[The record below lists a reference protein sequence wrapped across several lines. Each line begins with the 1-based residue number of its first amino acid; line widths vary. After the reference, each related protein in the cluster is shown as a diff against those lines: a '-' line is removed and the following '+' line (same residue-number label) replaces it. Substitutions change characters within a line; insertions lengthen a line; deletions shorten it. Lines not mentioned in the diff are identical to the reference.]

1 MRGNTKSCGGIFG
14 PLSEARRKIS
24 SGKADFLFSANLGWQ
39 TPLDHFQGATDMR
52 KNRTPT
58 PHDLVFKAFLSHME
72 TARDFIALHLPPTLL
87 TLCDLQTLQL
97 ESGSFIEDDLHP
109 YFSDMLYS
117 LNTVCG
123 AGYIHVL
130 IEHQS
135 SPDKHMAFRLMRY
148 AIAAMQRHLEAG
160 HKSLPLVIPIL
171 FYQGRKSPYPY
182 SLNWLDNFTD
192 PLLAE
197 RVYSQPFPLVDITVI
212 PDDEIMRHRSM
223 AALTLIQKHIRQRD
237 LTRLL
242 DKLAGLLTRNHI
254 SGQQVIALVN
264 YMLQAGEAQDART
277 LLYEM
282 AQRAPQYGDELM
294 TLAEQLKQEGRVE
307 GIQQGMQQGLQ
318 TGKREA
324 ARHIAQAMLKKG
336 MSVEDIMEITGVS
349 ADELPTLQH

>member
-1 MRGNTKSCGGIFG
+1 
-14 PLSEARRKIS
+14 
-24 SGKADFLFSANLGWQ
+24 
-39 TPLDHFQGATDMR
+39 MR

-58 PHDLVFKAFLSHME
+58 PHDLVFKTFLSTME
-72 TARDFIALHLPPTLL
+72 TARDFIAIHLPPALL
-87 TLCDLQTLQL
+87 QLCDLQTLQL
-97 ESGSFIEDDLHP
+97 ESGSFIEEDLHP

-117 LNTVCG
+117 LKTACG
-123 AGYIHVL
+123 DGYIHVL

-135 SPDKHMAFRLMRY
+135 SPDRHMAFRLMRY

-160 HKSLPLVIPIL
+160 HNALPLVIPIL
-171 FYQGRKSPYPY
+171 FYQGRRSPYPN
-182 SLNWLDNFTD
+182 SMNWLDEFSD
-192 PLLAE
+192 PVVAG
-197 RVYSQPFPLVDITVI
+197 RIYSQNFPLVDITVI

-242 DKLAGLLTRNHI
+242 DKLAILLTRNHI

-294 TLAEQLKQEGRVE
+294 TLAEQLKQEGRNE
-307 GIQQGMQQGLQ
+307 GIQQGMKQGIQ
-318 TGKREA
+318 TGEREA
-324 ARHIAQAMLKKG
+324 SRKIARAMLEKG
-336 MSVEDIMEITGVS
+336 IPAADIIEMTGVS
-349 ADELPTLQH
+349 AEELPSLQH

>member
-1 MRGNTKSCGGIFG
+1 
-14 PLSEARRKIS
+14 
-24 SGKADFLFSANLGWQ
+24 
-39 TPLDHFQGATDMR
+39 MR

-58 PHDLVFKAFLSHME
+58 PHDLVFKTFLSTME
-72 TARDFIALHLPPTLL
+72 TARDFIAIHLPPALL
-87 TLCDLQTLQL
+87 QLCDLQTLQL
-97 ESGSFIEDDLHP
+97 ESGSFIEEDLHP

-117 LNTVCG
+117 LKTACG
-123 AGYIHVL
+123 DGYIHVL

-135 SPDKHMAFRLMRY
+135 SPDRHMAFRLMRY

-160 HKSLPLVIPIL
+160 HNTLPLVIPIL
-171 FYQGRKSPYPY
+171 FYQGRRSPYPN
-182 SLNWLDNFTD
+182 SMNWLDEFSD
-192 PLLAE
+192 PVVAG
-197 RVYSQPFPLVDITVI
+197 RIYSQNFPLVDITVI

-242 DKLAGLLTRNHI
+242 DKLAILLTRNHI

-294 TLAEQLKQEGRVE
+294 TLAEQLKQEGRNE
-307 GIQQGMQQGLQ
+307 GIQQGMQQGIQ
-318 TGKREA
+318 TGEREA
-324 ARHIAQAMLKKG
+324 SRKIARAMLEKG
-336 MSVEDIMEITGVS
+336 IPAADIIEMTGVS
-349 ADELPTLQH
+349 AEELPSLQH

>member
-1 MRGNTKSCGGIFG
+1 
-14 PLSEARRKIS
+14 
-24 SGKADFLFSANLGWQ
+24 
-39 TPLDHFQGATDMR
+39 MR

-58 PHDLVFKAFLSHME
+58 PHDLVFKTFLSTME
-72 TARDFIALHLPPTLL
+72 TARDFIAIHLPPALL
-87 TLCDLQTLQL
+87 QLCDLQTLQL
-97 ESGSFIEDDLHP
+97 ESGSFIEEDLHP

-117 LNTVCG
+117 LKTTCG
-123 AGYIHVL
+123 DGYIHVL

-135 SPDKHMAFRLMRY
+135 SPDRHMAFRLMRY

-160 HKSLPLVIPIL
+160 HNTLPLVIPIL
-171 FYQGRKSPYPY
+171 FYQGRRSPYPN
-182 SLNWLDNFTD
+182 SMNWLDEFSD
-192 PLLAE
+192 PVVAG
-197 RVYSQPFPLVDITVI
+197 RIYSQNFPLVDITVI

-242 DKLAGLLTRNHI
+242 DKLAILLTRNHI

-294 TLAEQLKQEGRVE
+294 TLAEQLKQEGRNE
-307 GIQQGMQQGLQ
+307 GIQQGIQQGMQQGIQ
-318 TGKREA
+318 TGEREA
-324 ARHIAQAMLKKG
+324 SRKIARAMLEKG
-336 MSVEDIMEITGVS
+336 IPAADIIEMTGVS
-349 ADELPTLQH
+349 AEELPSLQH

>member
-1 MRGNTKSCGGIFG
+1 
-14 PLSEARRKIS
+14 
-24 SGKADFLFSANLGWQ
+24 
-39 TPLDHFQGATDMR
+39 MR

-58 PHDLVFKAFLSHME
+58 PHDLVFKTFLSTME
-72 TARDFIALHLPPTLL
+72 TARDFIAIHLPPALL
-87 TLCDLQTLQL
+87 QLCDLQTLQL
-97 ESGSFIEDDLHP
+97 ESGSFIEEDLHP

-117 LNTVCG
+117 LKTACG
-123 AGYIHVL
+123 DGYIHVL

-135 SPDKHMAFRLMRY
+135 SPDRHMAFRLMRY

-160 HKSLPLVIPIL
+160 HNALPLVIPIL
-171 FYQGRKSPYPY
+171 FYQGRRSPYPN
-182 SLNWLDNFTD
+182 SMNWLDEFSD
-192 PLLAE
+192 PVVAG
-197 RVYSQPFPLVDITVI
+197 RIYSQNFPLVDITVI

-242 DKLAGLLTRNHI
+242 DKLAILLTRNHI

-294 TLAEQLKQEGRVE
+294 TLAEQLKQEGRNE
-307 GIQQGMQQGLQ
+307 GIQQGMQQGIQ
-318 TGKREA
+318 TGEREA
-324 ARHIAQAMLKKG
+324 SRKIARAMLEKG
-336 MSVEDIMEITGVS
+336 IPAADIIEMTGVS
-349 ADELPTLQH
+349 AEELPSLQH

>member
-1 MRGNTKSCGGIFG
+1 
-14 PLSEARRKIS
+14 
-24 SGKADFLFSANLGWQ
+24 
-39 TPLDHFQGATDMR
+39 MR

-58 PHDLVFKAFLSHME
+58 PHDLVFKTFLSTME
-72 TARDFIALHLPPTLL
+72 TARDFIAIHLPPAPLQ
-87 TLCDLQTLQL
+87 LCDLQTLQL
-97 ESGSFIEDDLHP
+97 ESGSFIEEDLHP

-117 LNTVCG
+117 LKTACG
-123 AGYIHVL
+123 DGYIHVL

-135 SPDKHMAFRLMRY
+135 SPDRHMAFRLMRY

-160 HKSLPLVIPIL
+160 HNALPLVIPIL
-171 FYQGRKSPYPY
+171 FYQGRRSPYPN
-182 SLNWLDNFTD
+182 SMNWLDEFSD
-192 PLLAE
+192 PVVAG
-197 RVYSQPFPLVDITVI
+197 RIYSQNFPLVDITVI

-242 DKLAGLLTRNHI
+242 DKLAILLTRKHI

-294 TLAEQLKQEGRVE
+294 TLAEQLKQEGRNE
-307 GIQQGMQQGLQ
+307 GIQQGMKQGIQ
-318 TGKREA
+318 TGEREA
-324 ARHIAQAMLKKG
+324 SRKIARAMLEKG
-336 MSVEDIMEITGVS
+336 IPAADIIEMTGVS
-349 ADELPTLQH
+349 AEELPSLQH

>member
-1 MRGNTKSCGGIFG
+1 
-14 PLSEARRKIS
+14 
-24 SGKADFLFSANLGWQ
+24 
-39 TPLDHFQGATDMR
+39 MR

-58 PHDLVFKAFLSHME
+58 PHDLVFKTFLSTME
-72 TARDFIALHLPPTLL
+72 TARDFIAIHLPPALL
-87 TLCDLQTLQL
+87 QLCDLQTLQL
-97 ESGSFIEDDLHP
+97 ESGSFIEEDLHP

-117 LNTVCG
+117 LKTACG
-123 AGYIHVL
+123 DGYIHVL

-135 SPDKHMAFRLMRY
+135 SPDRHMAFRLMRY

-160 HKSLPLVIPIL
+160 HNALPLVIPIL
-171 FYQGRKSPYPY
+171 FYQGRRSPYPN
-182 SLNWLDNFTD
+182 SMNWLDEFSD
-192 PLLAE
+192 PVVAG
-197 RVYSQPFPLVDITVI
+197 RIYSQNFPLVDITVI

-242 DKLAGLLTRNHI
+242 DKLAILLTRNHI

-294 TLAEQLKQEGRVE
+294 TLAEQLKQEGRNE
-307 GIQQGMQQGLQ
+307 GIQQGIQQGMQQGIQ
-318 TGKREA
+318 TGEREA
-324 ARHIAQAMLKKG
+324 SRKIARAMLEKG
-336 MSVEDIMEITGVS
+336 IPAADIIEMTGVS
-349 ADELPTLQH
+349 AEELPSLQH

>member
-1 MRGNTKSCGGIFG
+1 
-14 PLSEARRKIS
+14 
-24 SGKADFLFSANLGWQ
+24 
-39 TPLDHFQGATDMR
+39 MR

-58 PHDLVFKAFLSHME
+58 PHDLVFKTFLSTME
-72 TARDFIALHLPPTLL
+72 TARDFIAIHLPPALL
-87 TLCDLQTLQL
+87 QLCDLQTLQL
-97 ESGSFIEDDLHP
+97 ESGSFIEEDLHP

-117 LNTVCG
+117 LKTACG
-123 AGYIHVL
+123 DGYIHVL

-135 SPDKHMAFRLMRY
+135 SPDRHMAFRLMRY

-160 HKSLPLVIPIL
+160 HNVLPLVIPIL
-171 FYQGRKSPYPY
+171 FYQGRRSPYPN
-182 SLNWLDNFTD
+182 SMNWLDEFSD
-192 PLLAE
+192 PVVAG
-197 RVYSQPFPLVDITVI
+197 RIYSQNFPLVDITVI

-242 DKLAGLLTRNHI
+242 DKLAILLTRNHI

-294 TLAEQLKQEGRVE
+294 TLAEQLKQEGRNE
-307 GIQQGMQQGLQ
+307 GIQQGMQQGIQ
-318 TGKREA
+318 TGEREA
-324 ARHIAQAMLKKG
+324 SRKIARAMLEKG
-336 MSVEDIMEITGVS
+336 IPAADIIEMTGVS
-349 ADELPTLQH
+349 AEELPSLQH

>member
-1 MRGNTKSCGGIFG
+1 
-14 PLSEARRKIS
+14 
-24 SGKADFLFSANLGWQ
+24 
-39 TPLDHFQGATDMR
+39 MR

-58 PHDLVFKAFLSHME
+58 PHDLVFKTFLSTME
-72 TARDFIALHLPPTLL
+72 TARDFIAIHLPPALL
-87 TLCDLQTLQL
+87 QLCDLQTLQL
-97 ESGSFIEDDLHP
+97 ESGSFIEEDLHP

-117 LNTVCG
+117 LKTACG
-123 AGYIHVL
+123 DGYIHVL

-135 SPDKHMAFRLMRY
+135 SPDRHMAFRLMRY

-160 HKSLPLVIPIL
+160 HNVLPLMIPIL
-171 FYQGRKSPYPY
+171 FYQGRRSPYPN
-182 SLNWLDNFTD
+182 SMNWLDEFSD
-192 PLLAE
+192 PVVAG
-197 RVYSQPFPLVDITVI
+197 RIYSQNFPLVDITVI

-242 DKLAGLLTRNHI
+242 DKLAILLTRNHI

-294 TLAEQLKQEGRVE
+294 TLAEQLKQEGRNE
-307 GIQQGMQQGLQ
+307 GIQQGMQQGIQ
-318 TGKREA
+318 TGEREA
-324 ARHIAQAMLKKG
+324 SRKIARAMLEKG
-336 MSVEDIMEITGVS
+336 IPAADIIEMTGVS
-349 ADELPTLQH
+349 AEELPSLQH

>member
-1 MRGNTKSCGGIFG
+1 MS
-14 PLSEARRKIS
+14 
-24 SGKADFLFSANLGWQ
+24 
-39 TPLDHFQGATDMR
+39 

-58 PHDLVFKAFLSHME
+58 PHDLVFKTFLSRME
-72 TARDFIALHLPPTLL
+72 TARDFITLHLPPALLRLCNLETLR
-87 TLCDLQTLQL
+87 L

-117 LNTVCG
+117 LKTACG
-123 AGYIHVL
+123 DGYIHVL

-160 HKSLPLVIPIL
+160 NKTLPLVIPIL

-182 SLNWLDNFTD
+182 SMNWLDNFTD
-192 PLLAE
+192 PTLAKHL
-197 RVYSQPFPLVDITVI
+197 YSQDFPLVDITVI
-212 PDDEIMRHRSM
+212 PDEEIMRHRSM

-237 LTRLL
+237 LTRFLN
-242 DKLAGLLTRNHI
+242 KLAGLLTRNHI

-282 AQRAPQYGDELM
+282 AQHAPQYGDELM
-294 TLAEQLKQEGRVE
+294 TLAEQLKQEGRLE
-307 GIQQGMQQGLQ
+307 GIQQGIQ
-318 TGKREA
+318 TGEHENSRKI
-324 ARHIAQAMLKKG
+324 ARAMLEKG
-336 MSVEDIMEITGVS
+336 FPTADIIELTGVS
-349 ADELPTLQH
+349 AEELPSLQH

>member
-1 MRGNTKSCGGIFG
+1 
-14 PLSEARRKIS
+14 
-24 SGKADFLFSANLGWQ
+24 
-39 TPLDHFQGATDMR
+39 MR

-58 PHDLVFKAFLSHME
+58 PHDLVFKTFLSTME
-72 TARDFIALHLPPTLL
+72 TARDFIAIHLPSALL
-87 TLCDLQTLQL
+87 QLCDLQTLQL
-97 ESGSFIEDDLHP
+97 ESGSFIEEDLHP

-117 LNTVCG
+117 LKTACG
-123 AGYIHVL
+123 DGYIHVL

-135 SPDKHMAFRLMRY
+135 SPDRHMAFRLMRY

-160 HKSLPLVIPIL
+160 HNVLPLVIPIL
-171 FYQGRKSPYPY
+171 FYQGRRSPYPN
-182 SLNWLDNFTD
+182 SMNWLDEFSD
-192 PLLAE
+192 PVVAG
-197 RVYSQPFPLVDITVI
+197 RIYSQNFPLVDITVI

-242 DKLAGLLTRNHI
+242 DKLAILLTRNHI

-294 TLAEQLKQEGRVE
+294 TLAEQLKQEGRNE
-307 GIQQGMQQGLQ
+307 GIQQGMQQGIQ
-318 TGKREA
+318 TGEREA
-324 ARHIAQAMLKKG
+324 SRKIARAMLEKG
-336 MSVEDIMEITGVS
+336 IPAADIIEMTGVS
-349 ADELPTLQH
+349 AEELPSLQH

>member
-1 MRGNTKSCGGIFG
+1 
-14 PLSEARRKIS
+14 
-24 SGKADFLFSANLGWQ
+24 
-39 TPLDHFQGATDMR
+39 MR

-58 PHDLVFKAFLSHME
+58 PHDLVFKTFLSTME
-72 TARDFIALHLPPTLL
+72 TARDFIAIHLPPALL
-87 TLCDLQTLQL
+87 QLCDLQTLQL
-97 ESGSFIEDDLHP
+97 ESGSFIEEDLHP

-117 LNTVCG
+117 LKTACG
-123 AGYIHVL
+123 DGYIHVL

-135 SPDKHMAFRLMRY
+135 SPDRHMAFRLMRY

-160 HKSLPLVIPIL
+160 HNALPLVIPIL
-171 FYQGRKSPYPY
+171 FYQGRRSPYPN
-182 SLNWLDNFTD
+182 SMNWLDEFSD
-192 PLLAE
+192 PVVAG
-197 RVYSQPFPLVDITVI
+197 RIYSQNFPLVDITVI

-242 DKLAGLLTRNHI
+242 DKLAILLTRNHI

-294 TLAEQLKQEGRVE
+294 TLAEQLKQEGHNE
-307 GIQQGMQQGLQ
+307 GIQQGMQQGIQ
-318 TGKREA
+318 TGEREA
-324 ARHIAQAMLKKG
+324 SRKIARAMLEKG
-336 MSVEDIMEITGVS
+336 IPAADIIEMTGVS
-349 ADELPTLQH
+349 AEELPSLQH